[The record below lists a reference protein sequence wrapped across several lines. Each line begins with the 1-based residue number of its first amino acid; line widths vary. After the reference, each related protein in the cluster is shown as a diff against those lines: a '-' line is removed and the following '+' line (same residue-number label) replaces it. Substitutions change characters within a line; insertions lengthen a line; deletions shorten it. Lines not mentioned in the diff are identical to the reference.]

1 MASGGV
7 EIVESV
13 NRDASGQEK
22 PPAPP
27 PMRPLLIVVSAPS
40 GAGKSTLCDR
50 LIDEFPQMVYSVSC
64 TTRAPRGDEKDG
76 VHYYF
81 LSKREFKE
89 RIKNQEF
96 LEYAKVHGN
105 YYGTLEDT
113 VLYSMEEGSHVLL
126 DIDVQGA
133 RQIREAILRFDP
145 RNPVRNGFTDIF
157 ISPPSMEEL
166 ERRLR
171 GRGTDDEKVIRK
183 RLQNAEAEMGC
194 ASEYTFRIVNGELEK
209 AYGQLRDVILSQAG
223 A

>member
-1 MASGGV
+1 MSDKG
-7 EIVESV
+7 ETTDITP
-13 NRDASGQEK
+13 DF
-22 PPAPP
+22 PP
-27 PMRPLLIVVSAPS
+27 PLRPLLIVVSAPS

-50 LIDEFPQMVYSVSC
+50 LIEEFPQMVYSVSC
-64 TTRAPRGDEKDG
+64 TTRAPRGEEKDG

-89 RIKNQEF
+89 RIRNGEF

-113 VLYSMEEGSHVLL
+113 VLYSMEEGHHVLL

-133 RQIREAILRFDP
+133 RQLRETLIRMDP
-145 RNPVRNGFTDIF
+145 RHPVRSGFTDIF

-171 GRGTDDEKVIRK
+171 GRGTDDEKVILK
-183 RLQNAEAEMGC
+183 RLRNAESEMN
-194 ASEYTFRIVNGELEK
+194 AAAEYTYRIVNDDLDRAYLELRNIIISN
-209 AYGQLRDVILSQAG
+209 AAG
-223 A
+223 V

>member
-1 MASGGV
+1 M
-7 EIVESV
+7 ESV
-13 NRDASGQEK
+13 NRDAAEQEM
-22 PPAPP
+22 PPVPP
-27 PMRPLLIVVSAPS
+27 PMRPLLILVSAPS

-50 LIDEFPQMVYSVSC
+50 LIAEFPQMVYSVSC

-89 RIKNQEF
+89 RIKNEEF

-166 ERRLR
+166 EQRLR

-194 ASEYTFRIVNGELEK
+194 AAEYTYRIVNGELEK
-209 AYGQLRDVILSQAG
+209 AYSQLRDVILSQAG
-223 A
+223 R